1 MQENQENKIELK
13 DKLQNFYSLNKVKIY
28 FLLIALLSVIVFVI
42 LFNNYEKKKNI
53 KIGQQFIQSGI
64 HLSSDRKDL
73 AKEIYEQIILSKNNF
88 YSILALNTIL
98 EKNLISEKNK
108 ILEYFN
114 ILENTVSS
122 KEEKDL
128 IILKKALYLIK
139 NSEVKAGENLMKN
152 LINQGSSLKPIIKEF
167 LEQ

>member
-1 MQENQENKIELK
+1 M
-13 DKLQNFYSLNKVKIY
+13 
-28 FLLIALLSVIVFVI
+28 
-42 LFNNYEKKKNI
+42 
-53 KIGQQFIQSGI
+53 
-64 HLSSDRKDL
+64 
-73 AKEIYEQIILSKNNF
+73 
-88 YSILALNTIL
+88 
-98 EKNLISEKNK
+98 
-108 ILEYFN
+108 EYFN

>member
-53 KIGQQFIQSGI
+53 KIGQQFIQAGI